1 MSPDCVHSFS
11 AGESCR
17 GKDYQNIC
25 HLHRECLQL
34 LLELCWMCEAP
45 LFLLASVCIRLLGCG
60 GGKTIFNP

>member
-1 MSPDCVHSFS
+1 MMAPDCVHLFS
-11 AGESCR
+11 AGESCW

-45 LFLLASVCIRLLGCG
+45 WFLLASVYIRQLG
-60 GGKTIFNP
+60 GGSGE